1 MAILLIIFASF
12 FVIGCGISIATLV
25 VMNVVDAYI
34 EMRKKI
40 GGIK

>member
-1 MAILLIIFASF
+1 MATLLIILASF

-34 EMRKKI
+34 EIHKKI
-40 GGIK
+40 GGIQ